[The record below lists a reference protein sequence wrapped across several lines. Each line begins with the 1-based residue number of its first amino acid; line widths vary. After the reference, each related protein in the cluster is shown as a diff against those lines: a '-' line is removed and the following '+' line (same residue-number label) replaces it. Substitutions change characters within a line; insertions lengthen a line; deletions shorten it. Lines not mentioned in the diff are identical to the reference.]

1 MRVGVLG
8 GGQLGRMLALAGYQ
22 LGIEFRFFDPNSGAP
37 VGQIGELIAADYG
50 DEKALERFLD
60 GVDVVTYEFESI
72 PASTIRFVAE
82 RVKVFPPVAALET
95 AQDRLLEKNLFQE
108 LGIPTPQFAP
118 VDRLDDLRSAAKRMG
133 FPLILKTRRMGY
145 DGKGQ
150 VVIRDA
156 SAVDNAWKQLGGSP
170 LLVEKYVSF
179 QHELSVIGV
188 RDTGGREVFYPPIEN
203 LHREG
208 VLRRSIAP
216 APGATPETAAL
227 AIDYCRRLMD
237 RLEYVGVLALEL
249 FSVDGTLL
257 ANEMAPRVHNSGHWT
272 IEGAETSQFE
282 NHLRAILSLP
292 LGATTPRG
300 RSVMLN
306 IIGHIPPV
314 PTVLAVE
321 GAHLHLYGKA
331 PTERRKVGHV
341 TLVARNSEEA
351 NERLR
356 ELLGVL
362 GVHIPGDSNL

>member
-50 DEKALERFLD
+50 DEDALERFLE

-72 PASTIRFVAE
+72 PASTIRFVAD

-95 AQDRLLEKNLFQE
+95 AQDRQLEKNLFQD
-108 LGIPTPQFAP
+108 LGIPTPQFAA
-118 VDRLDDLRSAAKRMG
+118 VDRLDDLRGATKRIG
-133 FPLILKTRRMGY
+133 FPVVLKTRRMGY

-156 SAVDNAWKQLGGSP
+156 SAIDDAWKQLGGSP
-170 LLVEKYVSF
+170 LIVEKYVSF
-179 QHELSVIGV
+179 QYELSVIGV

-203 LHREG
+203 LHHEG

-216 APGATPETAAL
+216 AAGATPETAAL

-292 LGATTPRG
+292 LGAATARG
-300 RSVMLN
+300 RWVMLN

-314 PTVLAVE
+314 QAVLAVE

-341 TLVARNSEEA
+341 TLAAQSGEA
-351 NERLR
+351 SDKRL
-356 ELLGVL
+356 EKLLGVL
-362 GVHIPGDSNL
+362 GINIPGHSNL

>member
-1 MRVGVLG
+1 
-8 GGQLGRMLALAGYQ
+8 MLALAGYQ
-22 LGIEFRFFDPNSGAP
+22 LGVEFRFFDPNSGAP

-50 DEKALERFLD
+50 DKDALTRFLD

-72 PASTIRFVAE
+72 PLSTVRFVAE
-82 RVKVFPPVAALET
+82 RVKVFPPLAALET

-108 LGIPTPQFAP
+108 LGIPTPPFAP
-118 VDRLDDLRSAAKRMG
+118 VETLEQLREAVTRIG
-133 FPLILKTRRMGY
+133 LPVVLKTRRLGY

-150 VVIRDA
+150 AVIRDEA
-156 SAVDNAWKQLGGSP
+156 SLEGGWHQLRGSP

-188 RDTGGREVFYPPIEN
+188 RDPAGREVFYPPIEN

-216 APGATPETAAL
+216 APSATPEIAAL
-227 AIDYCRRLMD
+227 AIEYCRRLMD
-237 RLEYVGVLALEL
+237 RLRYVGVLALEL
-249 FSVDGTLL
+249 FSMNGTLL

-300 RSVMLN
+300 RALMLN
-306 IIGHIPPV
+306 ILGHIPPV
-314 PTVLAVE
+314 ESVLAVE

-331 PTERRKVGHV
+331 PTEKRKVGHV
-341 TLVARNSEEA
+341 TVVAQSEGGIAHRLVPLLEA
-351 NERLR
+351 LRLGSDG
-356 ELLGVL
+356 L
-362 GVHIPGDSNL
+362 

>member
-1 MRVGVLG
+1 
-8 GGQLGRMLALAGYQ
+8 MLALAGYQ
-22 LGIEFRFFDPNSGAP
+22 LGVEFRFFDPNSGAP

-50 DEKALERFLD
+50 DHDALERFLD

-72 PASTIRFVAE
+72 PLSTIRFVAE

-108 LGIPTPQFAP
+108 LGIPTPAFAP
-118 VDRLDDLRSAAKRMG
+118 VDTLDDLRRAAKRIG
-133 FPLILKTRRMGY
+133 FPLVLKTRRMGY

-150 VVIRDA
+150 VVIRDIA
-156 SAVDNAWKQLGGSP
+156 SVDNAWKQLGGSP
-170 LLVEKYVSF
+170 LLVERYVSF
-179 QHELSVIGV
+179 QYELSVIGV
-188 RDTGGREVFYPPIEN
+188 RDHAGEEGFYPPIEN

-216 APGATPETAAL
+216 APEATSEIAAL
-227 AIDYCRRLMD
+227 AIEYSRRLLD

-249 FSVDGTLL
+249 FSVDGALL

-306 IIGHIPPV
+306 ILGHIPPIES
-314 PTVLAVE
+314 VLAVE

-331 PTERRKVGHV
+331 PTEKRKVGHV
-341 TLVARNSEEA
+341 TLVAQSGATIEQRVGA
-351 NERLR
+351 
-356 ELLGVL
+356 LLGAL
-362 GVHIPGDSNL
+362 GLGRDAL

>member
-1 MRVGVLG
+1 
-8 GGQLGRMLALAGYQ
+8 MLALAGYN
-22 LGIEFRFFDPNSGAP
+22 LGVGFRFFDPNSGAP

-50 DEKALERFLD
+50 DNDALTRFLD
-60 GVDVVTYEFESI
+60 GLEVVTYEFESI
-72 PASTIRFVAE
+72 PLSTVRFVAE
-82 RVKVFPPVAALET
+82 RVPVFPPVGALEI

-108 LGIPTPQFAP
+108 LGIPTPPFAAVDTLDELRNATTRIGLP
-118 VDRLDDLRSAAKRMG
+118 VV
-133 FPLILKTRRMGY
+133 LKTRRMGY

-150 VVIRDA
+150 VVIRDEP
-156 SAVDNAWKQLGGSP
+156 SLEKAWKQLGGSP

-179 QHELSVIGV
+179 QREMSVIGV
-188 RDTGGREVFYPPIEN
+188 RDQTGREVYYPLIEN

-216 APGATPETAAL
+216 APNATAETGTL

-249 FSVDGTLL
+249 FSMDGALF

-292 LGATTPRG
+292 LGATTLRG
-300 RSVMLN
+300 SSVMLN
-306 IIGHIPPV
+306 ILGHIPPV
-314 PTVLAVE
+314 HSVLAVE

-341 TLVARNSEEA
+341 TLVARSGEA
-351 NERLR
+351 IEPRVQS
-356 ELLGVL
+356 LLEAVGMD
-362 GVHIPGDSNL
+362 PETP

>member
-1 MRVGVLG
+1 
-8 GGQLGRMLALAGYQ
+8 MLALAGYQ
-22 LGIEFRFFDPNSGAP
+22 LGVEFRFFDPNSGAP

-50 DEKALERFLD
+50 DHEALKRFLD

-72 PASTIRFVAE
+72 PLSTVRFVAE
-82 RVKVFPPVAALET
+82 RVQVFPPLAALET

-108 LGIPTPQFAP
+108 LGIPTPPFAA
-118 VDRLDDLRSAAKRMG
+118 VDSLDQLRSAATEIG
-133 FPLILKTRRMGY
+133 LPVVLKTRRMGY

-150 VVIRDA
+150 VVIRDEA
-156 SAVDNAWKQLGGSP
+156 SLERAWTQLRGSP

-179 QHELSVIGV
+179 QYELSVIGV
-188 RDTGGREVFYPPIEN
+188 RDRAGREVFYPPIEN
-203 LHREG
+203 VHREG

-216 APGATPETAAL
+216 APSAPPEAAAL
-227 AIDYCRRLMD
+227 AIDYSRRLMD
-237 RLEYVGVLALEL
+237 RLQYVGVLALEL

-300 RSVMLN
+300 RSMMLN
-306 IIGHIPPV
+306 ILGHIPPAES
-314 PTVLAVE
+314 VLAVE

-331 PTERRKVGHV
+331 PTEKRKVGHV
-341 TLVARNSEEA
+341 TVVGQSEGGLAQRLVPLLEA
-351 NERLR
+351 LRLGTDG
-356 ELLGVL
+356 L
-362 GVHIPGDSNL
+362 